1 MNTKLICWPAATSIL
16 LSPLAFANEV
26 IDEIIVTADF
36 RERPVAEIPSSV
48 TVMDAKFIE
57 ETATQHF
64 EELVNVVPNMNWSGD
79 GHRARYFQI
88 RGVGE
93 TSQYEGA
100 PNPSIGFLIDDI
112 DFSGIGTVATLFDM
126 QSIEVLR
133 GPQGSRYGANALGGL
148 IYLRSAEPSVERN
161 GRVQISIGGDDAMS
175 VGAAFGGALNS
186 HKTATY
192 RISAHKHESNG
203 FRQNSY
209 LEREDTNGR
218 DESSL
223 RARLRLQPSD
233 GFEANIALMYTKIND
248 GYDAFSLD
256 NSYTMLSDKP
266 GKDAQE
272 SIGASARLEWDDFG
286 SGSLVSITAIAHSDI
301 DFSYDADWG
310 NDDSWAPV
318 TYDYVSFSDR
328 ERETLSQEFR
338 YATQNWL
345 FGFYVLDLTDNL
357 AKLDQGN
364 YYDPFYDW
372 ASSLDYSFDSG
383 YSATNISVFGQYNNE
398 LSTST
403 QVSAGL
409 RVERRTTDYHDTEG
423 FEAGPSESLW
433 GGDLS
438 IIHDLSD
445 SLATFAT
452 LSKGY
457 KASGFNL
464 GVVPEDVRFYSD
476 EALWMIEIGVKSMLL
491 NDSLL
496 INASVFHQWREDQ
509 QVRTSFQLNPGDP
522 TSFGFAT
529 LNVDQSRMTGVEAE
543 LSWAPHDDWQLY
555 ANVGFLDGA
564 FRKVPED
571 RGLGSLL
578 DREQAHAPAYTLAA
592 GMVYRN
598 EMGLFA
604 RIDATSKDK
613 FYFSASHNQQSNSFE
628 LVNARLGYE
637 SEHWLVSLWA
647 RNLFDKDYAVRGFY
661 FGNQPPD
668 FPDALYTRMGD
679 PRQIGVTLERRF

>member
-679 PRQIGVTLERRF
+679 PRQIGVTLERKF